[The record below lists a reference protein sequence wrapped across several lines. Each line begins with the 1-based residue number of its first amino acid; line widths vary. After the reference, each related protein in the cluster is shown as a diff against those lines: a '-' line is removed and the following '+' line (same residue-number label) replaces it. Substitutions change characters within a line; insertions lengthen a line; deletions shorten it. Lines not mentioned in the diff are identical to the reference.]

1 MALSALSFLLV
12 VSHPIVGHCESD
24 PFDAVSDSILKKLS
38 AFSAIAEYRESRH
51 DCHLA
56 YSRLYGEDTL
66 SIGIFL
72 GVMDTQHGTS
82 WDRPAKSFLIQLL
95 TNECPANYFACGFT
109 RDSVE
114 PAVLRK
120 TTIDSQDILIAIHD
134 SSVSDRFETST
145 RELLTEQQD
154 KSKQTT
160 NLFLRSIE
168 RDDIV
173 FFVGHSRYG
182 TGPGFSWIRLF
193 SSQWLSTF
201 VHSPVL
207 SDIVRTLDQ
216 DATPPKILGVFACS
230 SERHY
235 ARDLHTVA
243 PNMALIVS
251 NGMTDHVSNIA
262 EAVNAVNSILGN
274 LCYSESANS
283 PTKLTRFHDSKGT
296 QASSRPPYSYY
307 CCRFSSLLAQGHFR
321 LDLLCHTRQG
331 HGLKTLLLYW
341 PFSCSVWRPRD
352 SYRHSVI
359 PSAISRSH
367 CLFC

>member
-1 MALSALSFLLV
+1 MTLSAFSFLLL
-12 VSHPIVGHCESD
+12 VSHPIVGLCESD
-24 PFDAVSDSILKKLS
+24 PLNSVSDSILKQLS
-38 AFSAIAEYRESRH
+38 ALSASSEQQESRH

-56 YSRLYGEDTL
+56 YSKLYDNDTL

-72 GVMDTQHGTS
+72 GVMDTHHGTS
-82 WDRPAKSFLIQLL
+82 WDRPAKHFLIEFL
-95 TNECPANYFACGFT
+95 TKECRANYFACGFI

-120 TTIDSQDILIAIHD
+120 TTIDSKNILIAIHD

-145 RELLTEQQD
+145 HELLTEQQD

-173 FFVGHSRYG
+173 LYVGHSRYG

-216 DATPPKILGVFACS
+216 DATPLKVFGVFGCS
-230 SERHY
+230 SERYY

-251 NGMTDHVSNIA
+251 SGITDHISNIA

-283 PTKLTRFHDSKGT
+283 PTKLNP
-296 QASSRPPYSYY
+296 SSPYKLY
-307 CCRFSSLLAQGHFR
+307 
-321 LDLLCHTRQG
+321 
-331 HGLKTLLLYW
+331 GLFENNTFPQFKNNIL
-341 PFSCSVWRPRD
+341 
-352 SYRHSVI
+352 
-359 PSAISRSH
+359 IST
-367 CLFC
+367 